1 MKTPNLLLLTLFC
14 MALFSPAAHAQTN
27 YDENK
32 VPNYELPELL
42 RSEAGKV
49 VTTTTEWE
57 KQHRPEL
64 LELFREQVYGRFP
77 QGELNFQTEVV
88 DEAAAL
94 DGKAIRK
101 QVKLHFSR
109 KGKQHEVSLLVYLPA
124 AAETPVP
131 VFVGLNFYG
140 NHTIHADPN
149 IQISEAWVPNN
160 NRFCISN
167 HRADEVS
174 RGVRAWRW
182 PVERLLARGYGLATI
197 YCGEID
203 PDFDDDFQ
211 NGIHGLF
218 EATKEEKAT
227 WSTLRAW
234 AWGLS
239 RAMDYLQQDDQVD
252 SERVAVIGHSRLGKA
267 ALWAGASD
275 ERFATVIS
283 NDSGCG
289 GAALSRRRFGET
301 LQDINNRFPHWFCK
315 NFKQYNGNEDQ
326 LPVDQ
331 HQLLALMA
339 PRALYVASAQQDEW
353 ADPKGEYLS
362 LYHAAAVYRL
372 YDPDVELP
380 ATPPQVNTPVH
391 QVPLAYHI
399 RTGTHDIVR
408 YDWERYMDFADRVF
422 E

>member
-1 MKTPNLLLLTLFC
+1 MKTPNLSLLTLVC
-14 MALFSPAAHAQTN
+14 TALFSAGTHAQTN
-27 YDENK
+27 YDESK
-32 VPNYELPELL
+32 VPDYALPALLKTADGSTLQSTNDWEGARRGELL
-42 RSEAGKV
+42 
-49 VTTTTEWE
+49 
-57 KQHRPEL
+57 Q
-64 LELFREQVYGRFP
+64 LFEEQVYGRFP
-77 QGELNFQTEVV
+77 EGEIDFQTEVV
-88 DEAAAL
+88 DESVAL
-94 DGKAIRK
+94 DGRAIRK
-101 QVKLHFSR
+101 QVRLLFSR
-109 KGKQHEVSLLVYLPA
+109 KGQQHEVSLLLYLPA
-124 AAETPVP
+124 AAEKPVP

-149 IQISEAWVPNN
+149 ILISESWVPNN
-160 NRFCISN
+160 DRFCIAN
-167 HRADEVS
+167 NRADEVS

-182 PVERLLARGYGLATI
+182 PVERLLARGYGMATI
-197 YCGEID
+197 YCGDLD

-211 NGIHGLF
+211 NGVHSLF
-218 EATKEEKAT
+218 AGEEKAA
-227 WSTLRAW
+227 WSTISAW

-239 RAMDYLQQDDQVD
+239 RAMDYFEQDTQINADQ
-252 SERVAVIGHSRLGKA
+252 VAVIGHSRLGKA
-267 ALWAGASD
+267 ALWAGATD
-275 ERFATVIS
+275 ARFAMVIS

-301 LQDINNRFPHWFCK
+301 LADINTRFPHWFCE
-315 NFKQYNGNEDQ
+315 NFKQYNGREDKQ
-326 LPVDQ
+326 PVDQ

-362 LYHAAAVYRL
+362 LFHAAEVYRL
-372 YDPDVELP
+372 YDKGVKLS
-380 ATPPQVNTPVH
+380 ATPPPVNTPVH